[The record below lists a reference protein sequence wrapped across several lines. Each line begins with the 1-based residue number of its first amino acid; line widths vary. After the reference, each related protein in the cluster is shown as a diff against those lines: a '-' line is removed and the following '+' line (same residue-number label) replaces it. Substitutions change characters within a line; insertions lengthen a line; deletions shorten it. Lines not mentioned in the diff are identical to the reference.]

1 MKIKHIIEDSTDK
14 RQYTKLE
21 TKNTTV
27 CVVNKS
33 LGQGQWKCFHQYF
46 I

>member
-1 MKIKHIIEDSTDK
+1 MKIKHMIEDSTDK
-14 RQYTKLE
+14 RQYTELE
-21 TKNTTV
+21 TKNTV

>member
-1 MKIKHIIEDSTDK
+1 MKIKQIIVDSADK

-21 TKNTTV
+21 TKNTV
-27 CVVNKS
+27 CDVYKS
-33 LGQGQWKCFHQYF
+33 RGQGQWKCFHQYF